1 MKKRYIYQ
9 FLLVC
14 ISSCFLACN
23 GYLEEIPQN
32 KQKLTSTDDYEQLL
46 NKAYLTEAVLPYIDL
61 LTDDISYI
69 VADRDPRFGNVA
81 DSYLGAYM
89 WDNNIESTMPNGDEV
104 FGKFYNSIYYTN
116 VVIDEVDQA
125 VGISSNK
132 EETERIRGYLKGE
145 AYALRAFRYLYLVN
159 MYAPPYD
166 PATSST
172 TPGIPINLDKPYTR
186 EMLDKVYE
194 QIVDDLK
201 KAIPL
206 MEENYV
212 NVKKN
217 RFSPIAAKAL
227 LARVYLYMQEWDL
240 AIEQAE
246 DVIGSNSSLFDL
258 RDEGENPIIYNE
270 NPLSYMSEDNVP
282 GIGYLSEK
290 K

>member
-1 MKKRYIYQ
+1 MKKRCIYQ

-172 TPGIPINLDKPYTR
+172 TPGIPINLETSADDKPYTR

-227 LARVYLYMQEWDL
+227 LARVYL
-240 AIEQAE
+240 ICK
-246 DVIGSNSSLFDL
+246 N
-258 RDEGENPIIYNE
+258 
-270 NPLSYMSEDNVP
+270 
-282 GIGYLSEK
+282 GI
-290 K
+290 